1 MKKLFLR
8 KVSAVATALLIV
20 SGNVPIQP
28 LSQLFEKTAVTAAA
42 EDETSEY
49 WADKKAS
56 ALVESED
63 HETIYIS
70 TAEELALFAYNVN
83 NGVQNDNVPYSDRT
97 VVLQDDIDLS
107 GANWTPIGTE
117 SAPFTGEFDGSGC
130 TITGL
135 RVIDQDCS
143 GLFGV
148 ASNAV
153 LSSVVISD
161 ATISSSAF
169 LADPYGSGTKT
180 GSGFNF
186 CGVLAGTV
194 IGESLITDCSVSGL
208 VSGKQYT
215 GGLVGQCGEGAGT
228 VTICDSTADGEVY
241 ASSSYTGGFVGY
253 TADSPVILRCCTES
267 FVASERGKDNTG
279 GFVGNH
285 GGGFIKDAYAESSV
299 DSNAFDG
306 GHYGNNTGGFAGS
319 VSSSARIAAAWC
331 YSYVSSDG
339 YKALLFRG

>member
-63 HETIYIS
+63 HETIYIL

-228 VTICDSTADGEVY
+228 VNICDSTADVEVY
-241 ASSSYTGGFVGY
+241 ASSSYTGGLIGSITCLKGKAEISGCRADGY
-253 TADSPVILRCCTES
+253 VHGNG
-267 FVASERGKDNTG
+267 FTG
-279 GFVGNH
+279 GFVGY
-285 GGGFIKDAYAESSV
+285 IYAP
-299 DSNAFDG
+299 A
-306 GHYGNNTGGFAGS
+306 T
-319 VSSSARIAAAWC
+319 VSGCAARA
-331 YSYVSSDG
+331 V
-339 YKALLFRG
+339 

>member
-1 MKKLFLR
+1 M
-8 KVSAVATALLIV
+8 
-20 SGNVPIQP
+20 
-28 LSQLFEKTAVTAAA
+28 
-42 EDETSEY
+42 
-49 WADKKAS
+49 
-56 ALVESED
+56 
-63 HETIYIS
+63 
-70 TAEELALFAYNVN
+70 AYNVN

-117 SAPFTGEFDGSGC
+117 SAPFTGEFYGSGC

-169 LADPYGSGTKT
+169 LADPYGFSTKT

-215 GGLVGQCGEGAGT
+215 GG
-228 VTICDSTADGEVY
+228 
-241 ASSSYTGGFVGY
+241 FV
-253 TADSPVILRCCTES
+253 D
-267 FVASERGKDNTG
+267 
-279 GFVGNH
+279 NH

-299 DSNAFDG
+299 DQDAFDG
-306 GHYGNNTGGFAGS
+306 GHYGNNTDGFAGS
-319 VSSSARIAAAWC
+319 VSSSARIAAVWC

>member
-1 MKKLFLR
+1 MDQAPFGSFFLPE
-8 KVSAVATALLIV
+8 KSSAEGTV
-20 SGNVPIQP
+20 SGIFTPKPWHYSVFMVLYNLVDQV
-28 LSQLFEKTAVTAAA
+28 LFEG
-42 EDETSEY
+42 
-49 WADKKAS
+49 S
-56 ALVESED
+56 A
-63 HETIYIS
+63 IYIS

-153 LSSVVISD
+153 LSRVVISD

-194 IGESLITDCSVSGL
+194 IGESLITDCSVSDL

-215 GGLVGQCGEGAGT
+215 GRRTQYLGDRGAFKG
-228 VTICDSTADGEVY
+228 
-241 ASSSYTGGFVGY
+241 
-253 TADSPVILRCCTES
+253 
-267 FVASERGKDNTG
+267 
-279 GFVGNH
+279 
-285 GGGFIKDAYAESSV
+285 
-299 DSNAFDG
+299 
-306 GHYGNNTGGFAGS
+306 
-319 VSSSARIAAAWC
+319 
-331 YSYVSSDG
+331 
-339 YKALLFRG
+339 

>member
-1 MKKLFLR
+1 M
-8 KVSAVATALLIV
+8 
-20 SGNVPIQP
+20 
-28 LSQLFEKTAVTAAA
+28 
-42 EDETSEY
+42 
-49 WADKKAS
+49 
-56 ALVESED
+56 ESED

-107 GANWTPIGTE
+107 GANRTPIGTE

-169 LADPYGSGTKT
+169 LADPYGSCTKT

-194 IGESLITDCSVSGL
+194 IGESMITDCSVSGL

-215 GGLVGQCGEGAGT
+215 GGLVGQ
-228 VTICDSTADGEVY
+228 
-241 ASSSYTGGFVGY
+241 
-253 TADSPVILRCCTES
+253 
-267 FVASERGKDNTG
+267 
-279 GFVGNH
+279 
-285 GGGFIKDAYAESSV
+285 
-299 DSNAFDG
+299 
-306 GHYGNNTGGFAGS
+306 
-319 VSSSARIAAAWC
+319 
-331 YSYVSSDG
+331 
-339 YKALLFRG
+339 